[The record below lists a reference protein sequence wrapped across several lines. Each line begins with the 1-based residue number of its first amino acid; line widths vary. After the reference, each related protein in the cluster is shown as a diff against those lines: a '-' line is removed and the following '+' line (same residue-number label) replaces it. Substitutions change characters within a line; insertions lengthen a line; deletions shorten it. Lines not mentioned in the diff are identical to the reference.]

1 MRLYFVRHGESEA
14 NLLQEFSNSL
24 GKHGLTALGWRQAA
38 ALAEKLGG
46 IAFAAIYTSPIL
58 RAVQTAEILAE
69 RLGAPV
75 QPTDALREYDVGIHE
90 GRADQASWDAYWE
103 VFLAWMDLRDWDRGL
118 EGGETY
124 EDIRARFLPFIMHL
138 RNQYGATDA
147 NILLVSHGGTLKCML
162 PLLLPTRTHA
172 FFKTNHIDNTGYIIV
187 EWRDTGWM
195 EVDDPVRMTE

>member
-14 NLLQEFSNSL
+14 NLLQEFSNGL
-24 GKHGLTALGWRQAA
+24 DKHGLTPLGRRQAA
-38 ALAEKLGG
+38 ALAEKLDG
-46 IAFAAIYTSPIL
+46 IPFAAIHTSPIL

-75 QPTDALREYDVGIHE
+75 QTTDALREYDVGIHE

-118 EGGETY
+118 AGGETY
-124 EDIRARFLPFIMHL
+124 EDIRARFMPFITHL
-138 RNQYGATDA
+138 CDQYSAIDA

-172 FFKTNHIDNTGYIIV
+172 FFKTNHIDNTGYIIAQ
-187 EWRDTGWM
+187 WHDTGWK
-195 EVDDPVRMTE
+195 ELDEAAGKTV